1 MSSLTELTG
10 QDVGLMSHCF
20 TVLGA
25 SLMLLSHGFVAKQ
38 ACMVLWLSKPDSLSN
53 H

>member
-38 ACMVLWLSKPDSLSN
+38 ALHGFVVK
-53 H
+53 